1 MRLTK
6 RELTFIRNNLLAK
19 RAYRCSPH
27 PAAVRVWEDW
37 MEGFLQKIED
47 ELAPHE

>member
-6 RELTFIRNNLLAK
+6 RELILIRNNLLSK
-19 RAYRCSPH
+19 RAFRYSPP
-27 PAAVRVWEDW
+27 PADKIWESW

>member
-6 RELTFIRNNLLAK
+6 RELIFIRNHILAK
-19 RAYRCSPH
+19 RAYRCSPP
-27 PAAVRVWEDW
+27 PANRIWEDW

>member
-6 RELTFIRNNLLAK
+6 RELTLIRNYLHSK
-19 RAYRCSPH
+19 RAYRCSPP
-27 PAAVRVWEDW
+27 PADKIWESW

-47 ELAPHE
+47 ELAPYE